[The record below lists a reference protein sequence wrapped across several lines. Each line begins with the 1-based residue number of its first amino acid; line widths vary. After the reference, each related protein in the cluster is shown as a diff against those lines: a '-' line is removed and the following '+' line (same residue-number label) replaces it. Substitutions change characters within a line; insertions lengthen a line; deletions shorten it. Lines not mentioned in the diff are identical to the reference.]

1 MMSKKESTLSY
12 INISQNADKK
22 KKKRKR
28 EKKNS
33 EVVKEYSHLG

>member
-22 KKKRKR
+22 IK
-28 EKKNS
+28 EKNS
-33 EVVKEYSHLG
+33 EVVKEYSHLD